1 MKNKVRKFKYLE
13 IVKIKETFENNQE
26 KISGLKGTILG
37 YDCIGGE
44 WFYTIDFK
52 NKERVYS
59 INESDLLYTG
69 LMNKVS
75 DFYSKV

>member
-1 MKNKVRKFKYLE
+1 MKNIDRKFKYLE

-37 YDCIGGE
+37 YDFIGGE

-52 NKERVYS
+52 NKEMVYS